1 MPSVDLRQRLRRIG
15 VIRSTTNDPPL
26 NAATVQPAV
35 PLPGRLINNHS
46 GPCHLVK
53 TRYPLSKRH
62 GDGTLGDI
70 LNCSSLTAANLAQT
84 NHNRNIDLRGMA
96 FLDTE
101 TTGLSGGA
109 GTLAFLV
116 GVGTFSGGEFILRQ
130 FFLRDPGEELGMLT
144 ELSDL
149 LAGCSCVTTF
159 NGRAYDVPLLKSR
172 FTLNRRSE
180 PFHSLEQ
187 FDLLP
192 PARRLWRGRTT
203 ACSLGVLEQE
213 VLGIGRGIKDVPGWL
228 IPRIYAHHLRT
239 GATHDIIRVIYHNA
253 IDILSMVTLATHL
266 LRVYSEPL
274 AKDRSGND
282 CLRVALW
289 MDDNGQNDLAEDA
302 YRAALDRS
310 LPTSQQSIALRRLA
324 AFLKRANRRIDAL
337 PLWEQL
343 ADLTRDDPDPCVE
356 MAKYFEWYAGCMQP
370 AVDWTE
376 RALGT
381 VQDWSSRWRRE
392 KQIAA
397 LQHRLQRVQ
406 KKRDMMLTNQHAD
419 R

>member
-1 MPSVDLRQRLRRIG
+1 
-15 VIRSTTNDPPL
+15 
-26 NAATVQPAV
+26 
-35 PLPGRLINNHS
+35 
-46 GPCHLVK
+46 
-53 TRYPLSKRH
+53 
-62 GDGTLGDI
+62 
-70 LNCSSLTAANLAQT
+70 
-84 NHNRNIDLRGMA
+84 
-96 FLDTE
+96 
-101 TTGLSGGA
+101 
-109 GTLAFLV
+109 
-116 GVGTFSGGEFILRQ
+116 
-130 FFLRDPGEELGMLT
+130 
-144 ELSDL
+144 
-149 LAGCSCVTTF
+149 
-159 NGRAYDVPLLKSR
+159 
-172 FTLNRRSE
+172 
-180 PFHSLEQ
+180 
-187 FDLLP
+187 
-192 PARRLWRGRTT
+192 
-203 ACSLGVLEQE
+203 
-213 VLGIGRGIKDVPGWL
+213 
-228 IPRIYAHHLRT
+228 
-239 GATHDIIRVIYHNA
+239 
-253 IDILSMVTLATHL
+253 
-266 LRVYSEPL
+266 
-274 AKDRSGND
+274 
-282 CLRVALW
+282 